1 MRLLT
6 SLTPSIGS
14 LSRREPLWRCSSRR
28 TILWGV
34 LCLTGLNISP
44 AIGVDNSQTN
54 ALKLYA
60 HSRIIDAKEY
70 QCIEML
76 WTKESNWNPKARLG
90 SHYGIPQGRSIY
102 LKNADP
108 YEQIDWGLKYL
119 RNRYSKDFACEAL
132 AHMKAKGYS

>member
-1 MRLLT
+1 MRQPRHAVRHGQAMRSLT
-6 SLTPSIGS
+6 SRFLISTIVFCSSLSLVDIYKDYAKWKIGS
-14 LSRREPLWRCSSRR
+14 SKQYK
-28 TILWGV
+28 
-34 LCLTGLNISP
+34 CL
-44 AIGVDNSQTN
+44 D
-54 ALKLYA
+54 K
-60 HSRIIDAKEY
+60 
-70 QCIEML
+70 L

-102 LKNADP
+102 LKTADP

>member
-1 MRLLT
+1 MRQSRHAVRHGKAMRSLT
-6 SLTPSIGS
+6 SRFLISTIVFCSSLSLVDIYKDYAKWKIGS
-14 LSRREPLWRCSSRR
+14 SKQYK
-28 TILWGV
+28 
-34 LCLTGLNISP
+34 CL
-44 AIGVDNSQTN
+44 D
-54 ALKLYA
+54 K
-60 HSRIIDAKEY
+60 
-70 QCIEML
+70 L
-76 WTKESNWNPKARLG
+76 WTKESNWNPKSKLG